1 MTGELSIVINV
12 NKMISLDFSIRIR
25 VRGKFMMILVISN
38 VHELI
43 RTMTMVTIDGLTHYE
58 I

>member
-1 MTGELSIVINV
+1 MTGELSIVIDV